1 MLCPPTW
8 TVTSCSERSFQ
19 WFATTTPASRFTSD
33 PTRESPTKLRCAML
47 EESSTIVDLSSQPGP
62 IVTPR
67 PRNTPPRRYAV
78 PATKHAA
85 EIMAGGLI
93 IAPGSIVA
101 SLWTETL
108 GDLRKGEDSREE
120 EKRSS

>member
-1 MLCPPTW
+1 
-8 TVTSCSERSFQ
+8 
-19 WFATTTPASRFTSD
+19 
-33 PTRESPTKLRCAML
+33 ML

-67 PRNTPPRRYAV
+67 SRNTPPRRYAV

-93 IAPGSIVA
+93 IAPGPIVA
-101 SLWTETL
+101 SLWARTL
-108 GDLRKGEDSREE
+108 ADLRKDEDSSETANCSM
-120 EKRSS
+120 KRGRSIVSCHGCIVGARR